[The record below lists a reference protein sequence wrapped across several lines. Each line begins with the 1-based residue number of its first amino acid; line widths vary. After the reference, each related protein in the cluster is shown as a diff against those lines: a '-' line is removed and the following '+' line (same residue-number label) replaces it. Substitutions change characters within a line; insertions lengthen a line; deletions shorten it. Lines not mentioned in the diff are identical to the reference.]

1 MVSMAVYVGG
11 SEQDLYEKRDGRGGR
26 GYIDT
31 VGRNRR
37 VQCPWLQF
45 ATGSRARNSEGVG
58 IKLGLWELS
67 RVV

>member
-11 SEQDLYEKRDGRGGR
+11 SEQDLYGKSGGRGGRGGR

-31 VGRNRR
+31 AGKNRR

-45 ATGSRARNSEGVG
+45 ATG
-58 IKLGLWELS
+58 
-67 RVV
+67 